1 MERILVQSE
10 GMFVCPNCGE
20 TENAII
26 ESDVPN
32 FKETVSDKP
41 SFPYKRSNHLIEW
54 LNQFQAK
61 E

>member
-1 MERILVQSE
+1 
-10 GMFVCPNCGE
+10 MFVCPNCGE